1 MNDQDKFAREKRLAM
16 EAARKGIS
24 SNIPLK
30 NVQKKYLKNLLY
42 FSMMNAAGN
51 ETVTQRN
58 FIRLVNRLFKKYL
71 VKLVV
76 HNSDTDDDDA
86 EEGLEVELN
95 NILANEQRLNL
106 QELQTLMTPENI
118 IALIKNHTKGVSQ
131 RQILNHLLS
140 LRDLKTNHR
149 ETPEEQREREE
160 RQKEYELQRKMQRA
174 MEMMNVHIRDGH
186 SRS

>member
-1 MNDQDKFAREKRLAM
+1 MNDQDKFAREKRLVM

-24 SNIPLK
+24 SNIPLEK
-30 NVQKKYLKNLLY
+30 VQKKYLKNLLY

-58 FIRLVNRLFKKYL
+58 FIKLVNRLFKKYL

-106 QELQTLMTPENI
+106 QELQALMTPANI
-118 IALIKNHTKGVSQ
+118 VALIKNHTKGVSQ

-174 MEMMNVHIRDGH
+174 MEMINIRNSH
-186 SRS
+186 ER

>member
-1 MNDQDKFAREKRLAM
+1 MNAPDKFAREKRLVM

-30 NVQKKYLKNLLY
+30 DIQKKYLKNLLY
-42 FSMMNAAGN
+42 FAMMNAAGN

-58 FIRLVNRLFKKYL
+58 FIKLVNRLFKKFL

-86 EEGLEVELN
+86 EEGLNVELN
-95 NILANEQRLNL
+95 NILANEQRLDL
-106 QELQTLMTPENI
+106 QELQALMTPEKI
-118 IALIKNHTKGVSQ
+118 VTLIKNHTQGVSQ
-131 RQILNHLLS
+131 RQILNRLLA

-149 ETPEEQREREE
+149 ETPEEQKERERRE
-160 RQKEYELQRKMQRA
+160 KEYELQRKIERA
-174 MEMMNVHIRDGH
+174 MVMEMVNTRSDR
-186 SRS
+186 SRH